1 MRFLLY
7 NRQIIVYYLQKVVL
21 IMEFLRKFAKSRL
34 GQFSMLI
41 ILAPMAFL
49 GISSGFGG
57 GNRVADEVIHVDD
70 TSISL
75 KEVQSSI
82 NEQRKILI
90 ANGVDASLINE
101 DVLQEQVI
109 KNLINRVL
117 LQKQAQKLGYTASD
131 AFITKQLAQLFKD
144 SNGKFSN
151 ELFANYL
158 RQTGM
163 VKDQLFAQ
171 KRQELAIQQLTK
183 GIASTA
189 IYPLSAIEALI
200 DLQLTEKNVWVNR
213 IAWTDFVDDVMVSD
227 TEIKD
232 YYNQHGADLKSIPM
246 VDLSY
251 IELNPDDMEVTE
263 VTAEELQQQYDNY
276 KTENNLSDM
285 RQLSQILLTGDDAET
300 KAKEVQAK
308 LAKGADFAK
317 IAKEYSDDLTAEEGG
332 AIGKFNPAMFKDD
345 AKVVEEALVGL
356 KVGEV
361 SAPVK
366 TNFGIQIFKVTA
378 NDGDKVPTL
387 EELKEELTKKAE
399 DYKKQ
404 SLFADKVARINNLA
418 TDGYTIEEIAK
429 EENITVK
436 QIKDYQKT
444 DNKTTLAEPIVIE
457 HAFDEFTIQNQS
469 VSQVIDLNKAKIW
482 VQPANYRPSKSMS
495 LKEAT
500 PIIDKILVQQKAT
513 DLAFAKAEELAKTV
527 LTKDNLTEFTSL
539 GAVNRQS
546 SKLDSKEVQII
557 FAENATDENELLVKA
572 TKTENGASVVVTD
585 NEKIE
590 PKETLDKKVKANL
603 AQTIVNGL
611 GENQLADYL
620 AYLNASAKVEINQ
633 DKINNTE
640 GL

>member
-1 MRFLLY
+1 
-7 NRQIIVYYLQKVVL
+7 
-21 IMEFLRKFAKSRL
+21 MEFLRKFAKSRL
-34 GQFSMLI
+34 GQFTMLI

-70 TSISL
+70 TSVSL
-75 KEVQSSI
+75 REVQESI
-82 NEQRKILI
+82 NEQRKTLI

-109 KNLINRVL
+109 KNLINRIL
-117 LQKQAQKLGYTASD
+117 LQQHAQKLGYTASD
-131 AFITKQLAQLFKD
+131 KVITQQLAQLFTD
-144 SNGKFSN
+144 ENGKFSN
-151 ELFANYL
+151 KLFENYL

-171 KRQELAIQQLTK
+171 KRQELAIQQLTN

-200 DLQLTEKNVWVNR
+200 DLQLTEKNVWLKR
-213 IAWTDFVDDVMVSD
+213 IAWTDFVDEISVSEK
-227 TEIKD
+227 EISD

-251 IELNPDDMEVTE
+251 IELNPADMEVTE
-263 VTAEELQQQYDNY
+263 VTAEELQQQYEGY
-276 KTENNLSDM
+276 KKENNFGDM

-300 KAKEVQAK
+300 KVKEVKAK
-308 LAKGADFAK
+308 LDKGANFAK
-317 IAKEYSDDLTAEEGG
+317 VAKEYSDDLTAEEGG

-345 AKVVEEALVGL
+345 AKIVKEALVGL

-366 TNFGIQIFKVTA
+366 TNFGIQIFQVTA
-378 NDGDKVPTL
+378 DDSDKVPTL
-387 EELKEELTKKAE
+387 EDLKEELTKKAE

-404 SLFADKVARINNLA
+404 VLFADKVARINNLA

-429 EENITVK
+429 EENVTIK
-436 QIKDYQKT
+436 KIKDYQKT
-444 DNKTTLAEPIVIE
+444 DNKTALAEPIVIE
-457 HAFDEFTIQNQS
+457 SAFDKFNIQNQS
-469 VSQVIDLNKAKIW
+469 VSQVIDVNKAKIW
-482 VQPANYRPSKSMS
+482 VQSANFRPSKSMS

-500 PIIDKILVQQKAT
+500 ATIEKILVQQKAT

-527 LTKDNLTEFTSL
+527 LTKDNLTEFTAL

-546 SKLDSKEVQII
+546 SKLDSKEVQIV
-557 FAENATDENELLVKA
+557 FADTKIAEDELLVKA
-572 TKTENGASVVVTD
+572 TKTDDGASVVVTD
-585 NEKIE
+585 SEE
-590 PKETLDKKVKANL
+590 VTPEEELDAKVKEQL
-603 AQTIVNGL
+603 AKTIVNGL

-620 AYLNASAKVEINQ
+620 AYLNSSAKIEIN
-633 DKINNTE
+633 KEKLESNE
-640 GL
+640 GM